1 MSNTI
6 NKLIAQNYNSLIIVI
21 FFFGCFL
28 RFYGFNTQG
37 YWFDEWTTL
46 WHANPAFDWNN
57 FYNLRREFVPDS
69 NEYEGTPKLYFFL
82 LRNFFIIFGFTAE
95 NGRIFTAL
103 FSILALI
110 VSYFL
115 IREFSNNKITK
126 LIVFFLTSANL
137 FLIWEA
143 QETRVQS
150 VVLFF
155 SLLNIFIFFRFL
167 KKNNMYYGFLFS
179 VSIVLLLSISPITFT
194 IILAQLLFLINFFKK
209 RKIIFNLSIVY
220 FISGIIY
227 LYFNLEYLI
236 NILNFTG
243 YTHAKFHYHFFI
255 GYFFN
260 SFFGSTFLGAI
271 FLLLFF
277 FGIFVNR
284 KIIFN
289 DLHLKFLLTLIF
301 LTYFLLIIYSFRN
314 GMMAPRYIIFLVP
327 IIIIFIIVCLE
338 KFNKFKEYTYIV
350 IIFFSLITLLN
361 KIEDRPIKKPP
372 SQKIIRIITESGI
385 KNIATN
391 INDTKLF
398 ANYFVTHKAFYHNNL
413 IFFDIRNNIIFPK
426 KIWLVCSNN
435 MRADVG
441 TNHNK
446 SSPECYSDILDK
458 NMKITKKIKELDLQ
472 LSLYEK

>member
-1 MSNTI
+1 MTNTM
-6 NKLIAQNYNSLIIVI
+6 NKYIAKNYNSLIVVI
-21 FFFGCFL
+21 FILGCFL

-57 FYNLRREFVPDS
+57 FYNLRREFAPDS

-115 IREFSNNKITK
+115 IREFSDNKITK
-126 LIVFFLTSANL
+126 LIVFFLTSTNL

-167 KKNNMYYGFLFS
+167 KKNNMYCGFLFS
-179 VSIVLLLSISPITFT
+179 VSIVLLLSISPITFA

-243 YTHAKFHYHFFI
+243 YTHAKFHYYFFI

-277 FGIFVNR
+277 FGIFINR

-289 DLHLKFLLTLIF
+289 NLYLKFLLTLIF

-314 GMMAPRYIIFLVP
+314 SMMAPRYIIFLVP
-327 IIIIFIIVCLE
+327 IIIIFIIVSLE
-338 KFNKFKEYTYIV
+338 KFNKFKDYAYIF

-372 SQKIIRIITESGI
+372 TQKIIRIITESGI
-385 KNIATN
+385 KNVATN
-391 INDTKLF
+391 INNTKLF
-398 ANYFVTHKAFYHNNL
+398 ANYFVTHSAFYHNNL
-413 IFFDIRNNIIFPK
+413 IFFDIKNNIIFPK

-441 TNHNK
+441 INHNK